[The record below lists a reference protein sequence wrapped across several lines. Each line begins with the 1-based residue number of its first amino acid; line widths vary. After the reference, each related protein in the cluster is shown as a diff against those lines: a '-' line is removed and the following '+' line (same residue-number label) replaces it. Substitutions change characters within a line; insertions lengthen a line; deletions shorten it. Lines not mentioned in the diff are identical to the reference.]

1 MMNVP
6 EVLTSVTHPLVSSM
20 YLKKDYRSMH
30 DFDDVLVIE
39 TNFSHDGRPED
50 FDERLA
56 ELLYDLHDLQV
67 EAERKVGHIDRV
79 DIRAAA

>member
-1 MMNVP
+1 MLNIP
-6 EVLTSVTHPLVSSM
+6 EVVSNVTHPLVSSM

-39 TNFSHDGRPED
+39 TNFSHDGKDED
-50 FDERLA
+50 FDACLA

-67 EAERKVGHIDRV
+67 EAENKVGHIDRV
-79 DIRAAA
+79 DIRTAA